1 MKPLKFCH
9 MRALFDQKWFWP
21 FVFANT
27 VAPVLMGIL
36 LDVMPRESLLN
47 NFLFYG
53 SIIGLLIANV
63 MFFRRFSIYKWVVGT
78 VIFLNTITFIA
89 VGHISFFTSIPRLPW
104 VISQYLKLL
113 SQM

>member
-1 MKPLKFCH
+1 

-53 SIIGLLIANV
+53 SIIGLLIANI

-78 VIFLNTITFIA
+78 VTFLNTITFIA
-89 VGHISFFTSIPRLPW
+89 VGNISFFTGAPSLIW
-104 VISQYLKLL
+104 MIGFYLRQLV
-113 SQM
+113 